1 MSQLCTSPAKFK
13 VKPSSLRILNDN
25 ASRVRRKHEM
35 MSCLEIAKRTMLEIV
50 ESLQQ
55 VYEEIPA
62 TPRSIFPLF
71 LGRLV

>member
-1 MSQLCTSPAKFK
+1 
-13 VKPSSLRILNDN
+13 
-25 ASRVRRKHEM
+25 
-35 MSCLEIAKRTMLEIV
+35 MSCLENVKRTMLGIV